1 MESCWTLFY
10 YIHTYNTYSPN
21 TREAHMKTWDP
32 KLAPPH
38 LVSAEATV
46 GSYLLYYASTKFYDS
61 APVLGTWAAIVLNLF
76 CMLEIST
83 KSKSHHVNTHRPF
96 APTHHFRAPTPS
108 RMFWRKGRERERI
121 QSGDCHRVTVYRRW
135 VILTFTYCPPIRSFT
150 GLSLF
155 LYSFL
160 LHSLN
165 NDPAFPTFPTSNL
178 RRGRRAQRASAGSVT
193 A

>member
-135 VILTFTYCPPIRSFT
+135 VILTFTYCPPIC
-150 GLSLF
+150 
-155 LYSFL
+155 
-160 LHSLN
+160 
-165 NDPAFPTFPTSNL
+165 
-178 RRGRRAQRASAGSVT
+178 
-193 A
+193 